1 MPILPGGNRHGP
13 LGRPKASPLLR
24 RLDSVGDEP
33 DENKEA
39 CHPQEQ
45 VGDRRSSKPYEEASF
60 KAAQAAGKPVIVH
73 VTAPWCP
80 TCKAQDQAIEGLSSK
95 PEFSTL
101 TLFKVD
107 YDTQQAVMK
116 GFKANSQSTLIA
128 FNGVTETGRLVG
140 QTKPD
145 AIGAV
150 FATTVK

>member
-1 MPILPGGNRHGP
+1 MLP
-13 LGRPKASPLLR
+13 SILR
-24 RLDSVGDEP
+24 RPALAVLGGLALFAASAAQAFE
-33 DENKEA
+33 
-39 CHPQEQ
+39 
-45 VGDRRSSKPYEEASF
+45 SKPYEEASF